1 MSTKKYLYTDN
12 IGDRLKQYR
21 ISKGY
26 KVLEFSRML
35 DISQGSL
42 SGLENNKSKPSAE
55 TLANLV
61 LHTDIDLKWLLT
73 GDGLMF
79 INEGDETSTDSNR
92 NVLSYDDKIETEH
105 LKLIKQFKNKELAK
119 NINSKLI
126 KLESID
132 PDELEDIDVYIDL
145 RISRNKQ
152 KKVSETMTRTGE
164 DRRKTK
170 AS

>member
-1 MSTKKYLYTDN
+1 MRN
-12 IGDRLKQYR
+12 ERLKLLR
-21 ISKGY
+21 
-26 KVLEFSRML
+26 ERL
-35 DISQGSL
+35 DITQQAMGKCVGL
-42 SGLENNKSKPSAE
+42 SKANIRDLESGKVKIS
-55 TLANLV
+55 TLHALAFEHV
-61 LHTDIDLKWLLT
+61 LNVNSVWLLN
-73 GDGLMF
+73 GEGQMF
-79 INEGDETSTDSNR
+79 IGEKDETGTDSNR
-92 NVLSYDDKIETEH
+92 NVLNYDDKIESEH

-152 KKVSETMTRTGE
+152 KKTSNPMELSGT
-164 DRRKTK
+164 DRRKNR